1 MKNSR
6 NRKNNIATKSKES
19 KIKSAPKHAN
29 TKLIALEG
37 KLDVNRQ
44 GYGFVICEERP
55 DDDILVRQSNLNSAI
70 KGDRVL
76 VQITNKS
83 GKKTEGRIVKVIK
96 RSHEYFDGLIHVK
109 KDFAF
114 VLPDNKYGMSNDIFV
129 PQKHING
136 AKDGERVIVQIVDW
150 NEKGKNPQGKVK
162 EVLSGIGT
170 KELMWK
176 TILMDQGFP
185 LDFPKQV
192 LDESEAIST
201 EISKEEIKKRKD
213 FRKTTTFTI
222 DPDTAKDFDDALSI
236 EYLNN
241 GNVEVGIHI
250 ADVSHYLIPNTA
262 LDAFA
267 YEKATSVYLVDGTL
281 PMLPEKLSNELCS
294 LKPNEDKLCFSAVF
308 ELDTNGKIISEWF
321 GKTVIHS
328 DKRFTYEGAQT
339 VIESGEG
346 EFAEE
351 LKTLNTLAHK
361 LRKQRFKEGSINFD
375 TIETKF
381 ILDETGHPTGITL
394 KERKDA
400 HLLIEDFMLLAN
412 KQVAHLMNKEL
423 YKGKH
428 VEFPYRIHDLPDLE
442 KLKNFNNFAK
452 QFGYRIN
459 ITAPKKIA
467 ESFNELMA
475 ALKGKPEESMLT
487 SLAIRCMAK
496 AIYSTKNIGHYGLGF
511 VDYCH
516 FTSPIRRYPDVLV
529 HRLLQEHLTKKDF
542 SYQGEMEVMC
552 KHCSSQEKK
561 ATEAE
566 RDSIKYKQAE
576 FLKTQVGMVKDG
588 IISGVTSF
596 GVFVELLDSKCEGMV
611 SLRKMTEPYEFDE
624 KTMSVTAKF
633 TGKQYTLGNQVRV
646 IISAANPEKKEVD
659 LMFVE

>member
-1 MKNSR
+1 MKKSR
-6 NRKNNIATKSKES
+6 NQSNKRTDSNRKTTL
-19 KIKSAPKHAN
+19 KSAPKHTN
-29 TKLIALEG
+29 TKLIVLEG

-55 DDDILVRQSNLNSAI
+55 DDDILVRQNNLNSAI

-236 EYLNN
+236 DYLSN
-241 GNVEVGIHI
+241 GNVEVGVHI

-308 ELDTNGKIISEWF
+308 ELDTNGKIIKEWF
-321 GKTVIHS
+321 GKTIIHS

-339 VIESGEG
+339 VIENGEG

-381 ILDETGHPTGITL
+381 ILDEDGHPTGIIL

-412 KQVAHLMNKEL
+412 KQVARLINIVI

-428 VEFPYRIHDLPDLE
+428 VEFPYRIHDLPDME

-459 ITAPKKIA
+459 LTNPKKIA
-467 ESFNELMA
+467 ESFNELMI
-475 ALKGKPEESMLT
+475 ALKGKPEEKILT

-529 HRLLQEHLTKKDF
+529 HRVLQEHLMNQNL
-542 SYQGEMEVMC
+542 SYQGEMEELC
-552 KHCSSQEKK
+552 KHCSAQEKK

-566 RDSIKYKQAE
+566 RESIKYKQAE
-576 FLKTQVGMVKDG
+576 FLKTQVGQVKDG
-588 IISGVTSF
+588 IISGVTTF

-611 SLRKMTEPYEFDE
+611 SLRRLTEPHEFDE
-624 KTMSVTAKF
+624 RTMTVTAKF
-633 TGKQYTLGNQVRV
+633 SGVKYTLGNQVKV
-646 IISAANPEKKEVD
+646 IISSANPEKKEVD